1 MKINNATVSYRKK
14 AIEIETAQ
22 GSYSLPFSRLRL
34 RPKPDDRI
42 KEIYVDRDLGNRG
55 ITYVLE
61 SGREDSIHMDAFLD
75 FNKDPR
81 FLRDAALHQLTVDAN
96 KLIPKSGLS
105 KQEIIRRLRTSPSQ
119 LYRLLDPSNYQKSI
133 DEMLRLL
140 AVLGCTVEWKV
151 LPEAA

>member
-1 MKINNATVSYRKK
+1 MKIKKVRVDNRKK
-14 AIEIETAQ
+14 RIEIETTQ
-22 GSYSLPFSRLRL
+22 GSYSLPFCRLRL
-34 RPKPDDRI
+34 KPKPNDKI
-42 KEIYVDRDLGNRG
+42 KEIYVDRDLGHKG
-55 ITYVLE
+55 VTYVLD

-81 FLRDAALHQLTVDAN
+81 FLRDVALHQLTISAN
-96 KLIPKSGLS
+96 KLIQKSGLS